1 MSNYEVVR
9 KELLEDIKKQ
19 EGQEVLNLKDFDKK
33 FNKLFEIVNFDM
45 MNDSNDKFYGIFLSS
60 CNRVKSYGIGA
71 PFSHQMFNSKINLLI
86 NPLEIVKLEMR
97 DVKLYL
103 KHEVIH
109 LVSEHY
115 ELVEKLSL
123 QYPRMIPLLAADMI
137 ANDIL
142 QRESRE
148 LHKNMLT
155 VERFNQTF
163 STNLSIIGLGMAEV
177 CEKISE
183 LAKENPQLNK
193 FINDHNAFVIEK
205 AQEELEKELRKY
217 KSNDDD
223 DILAPPEEMDGDGEA
238 NGEGMPMDL
247 EKLAE
252 MLMASVMKVK
262 GDMACIGEM
271 LKNVVIDTMSQS
283 RGKYPGG
290 LMSLI
295 EKIMAPPVIT
305 WQQVLA
311 KLLNSIPA
319 GKKPTVFR
327 RNRLHPERLDLKGK
341 LPDKELDIVFAID
354 TSASVTNK
362 EISEIANEIFAIT
375 KLMKTK
381 ITIVECDT
389 MIGRTYEAN
398 CPDEVQLDV
407 TGRGGTAF
415 TPVFEWLKENKT
427 KDTIL
432 IYATDGYGEYRLGED
447 NITQSTVWL
456 MTRQKAC
463 LSCKENVRA
472 QDKVLSLTNQ

>member
-1 MSNYEVVR
+1 MSNYEVIR
-9 KELLEDIKKQ
+9 KELLDDIKAQ
-19 EGQEVLNLKDFDKK
+19 ESQEVLNLKEFDKK

-86 NPLEIVKLEMR
+86 NPLEIVKLEMN

-123 QYPRMIPLLAADMI
+123 QYPKMIPLLAADMI

-142 QRESRE
+142 QKESRD

-155 VERFNQTF
+155 VDRFNTTF
-163 STNLSIIGLGMAEV
+163 NTDLTITNLGMAEV

-183 LAKENPQLNK
+183 LAKNNPSLNK

-217 KSNDDD
+217 KSNDDE
-223 DILAPPEEMDGDGEA
+223 DILAPPEDMDGDGGA
-238 NGEGMPMDL
+238 SGEGMPMDL

-290 LMSLI
+290 LMSL
-295 EKIMAPPVIT
+295 
-305 WQQVLA
+305 L
-311 KLLNSIPA
+311 
-319 GKKPTVFR
+319 
-327 RNRLHPERLDLKGK
+327 
-341 LPDKELDIVFAID
+341 
-354 TSASVTNK
+354 
-362 EISEIANEIFAIT
+362 
-375 KLMKTK
+375 
-381 ITIVECDT
+381 
-389 MIGRTYEAN
+389 
-398 CPDEVQLDV
+398 
-407 TGRGGTAF
+407 
-415 TPVFEWLKENKT
+415 
-427 KDTIL
+427 
-432 IYATDGYGEYRLGED
+432 
-447 NITQSTVWL
+447 
-456 MTRQKAC
+456 
-463 LSCKENVRA
+463 
-472 QDKVLSLTNQ
+472 